1 MIIPWVSCGVE
12 GLKEMDGW
20 LEWRTLITDEG
31 DSVSGLQVWVGVD
44 ESVSTVSINL
54 FRGLSL

>member
-20 LEWRTLITDEG
+20 LEWRTLLS
-31 DSVSGLQVWVGVD
+31 DSVSGLYVRVGVD